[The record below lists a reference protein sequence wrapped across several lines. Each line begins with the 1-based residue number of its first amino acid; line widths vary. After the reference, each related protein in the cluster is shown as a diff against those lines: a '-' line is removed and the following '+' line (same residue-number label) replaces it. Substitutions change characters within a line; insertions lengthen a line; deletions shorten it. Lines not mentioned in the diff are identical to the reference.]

1 MSLTLKRPLWRA
13 RCWLG
18 NTIGVRCY
26 EADRDVDIMTSV
38 QEKLTGA
45 ILATIRS
52 RRDDRDSNLPV
63 MAMDS
68 ARAQAQISIRPAE
81 LSDFAS
87 VARLGQRLGQGT
99 DSVENW
105 KRLWIDNPAVQSGL
119 AVSRIGWVLES
130 GGKVVGFFGTIP
142 LLCEFQGS
150 TLIAAASCRFAVDPE
165 FRSFSHLLVSSFL
178 RQKDV
183 DLLLNTTATPA
194 AGKMMTASKAAPL
207 PQQDYDKVL
216 FWVLDSRRFMESVLR
231 KLDARPSLAAA
242 GSFAGAIALGADMRL
257 RGRAPR
263 TIKSSYAISEHAF
276 GDLPAELDRFCE
288 EQMRGTSRLL
298 GKRNATILRWH
309 FAPTGS
315 RKVTRMLIC
324 RYKERI
330 AGYAVIR
337 QELNSESGLKRSMVA
352 DLLTA
357 KDSPEVIQALIEG
370 AYTSAKRAG
379 SHVLEVMGFP
389 HEIRRLFTQWKPYVR
404 EYPANPYFFKA
415 RDRALHQT
423 LLNPDLWY
431 ACPFD
436 GDATLWP

>member
-1 MSLTLKRPLWRA
+1 MNAISDAAPGA
-13 RCWLG
+13 
-18 NTIGVRCY
+18 
-26 EADRDVDIMTSV
+26 EHDPDIMTSV
-38 QEKLTGA
+38 QEKLTDA

-52 RRDDRDSNLPV
+52 RRADRESNLPV
-63 MAMDS
+63 TQLGT
-68 ARAQAQISIRPAE
+68 ARAPAKVSLRTAE
-81 LSDFAS
+81 ASDFAS
-87 VARLGQRLGQGT
+87 VARLGRRLGQGT

-130 GGKVVGFFGTIP
+130 GGTVVGFFGSIP

-150 TLIAAASCRFAVDPE
+150 TLVAAASCRFAVDPE

-194 AGKMMTASKAAPL
+194 AGRMMTASKAAPL
-207 PQQDYDKVL
+207 PQADYDKVL
-216 FWVLDSRRFMESVLR
+216 FWVLDSRRFMESVFR
-231 KLDARPSLAAA
+231 KLDVRPSLVAA
-242 GSFAGAIALGADMRL
+242 GSLAGAIALGTEMRL
-257 RGRAPR
+257 RGRTPEAA
-263 TIKSSYAISEHAF
+263 KSSYTVSEHCID
-276 GDLPAELDRFCE
+276 DLPAELDGFCE
-288 EQMRGTSRLL
+288 EQMQNTKRLL
-298 GKRNATILRWH
+298 GRRDATILRWH
-309 FAPTGS
+309 FAPPGS
-315 RKVTRMLIC
+315 RKVSRILIC
-324 RYKERI
+324 RCRERI
-330 AGYAVIR
+330 AGYAITR
-337 QELNSESGLKRSMVA
+337 QELNSESGLRRSTVA

-357 KDSPEVIQALIEG
+357 EDSPEVVQALIVG

-389 HEIRRLFTQWKPYVR
+389 RGIRRLLVQWKPYVR
-404 EYPANPYFFKA
+404 EYPSNPYFFKA

-436 GDATLWP
+436 GDSTLWP